1 MKQQNINKIEKNI
14 KIFLYINNKNLSD
27 FVNLEKILEYFKI
40 QERLLSEKII
50 RYKII
55 KGYTSCCTFPIIFCQ
70 KLSFKN

>member
-1 MKQQNINKIEKNI
+1 M
-14 KIFLYINNKNLSD
+14 NLSD
-27 FVNLEKILEYFKI
+27 NNLSWILNFSRIFSKFVYLEKILEYFKI
-40 QERLLSEKII
+40 QEKLLYEKII